1 MADAWRTGLEEG
13 FKRRRE
19 DTAMSGTGNGTENDI
34 GSNQVEGLDARQ
46 TGLVWEGWI
55 LQLCNGTMGNQ
66 RWKWEE

>member
-19 DTAMSGTGNGTENDI
+19 DVAMSGTGNGTGNDI

-46 TGLVWEGWI
+46 TGLV
-55 LQLCNGTMGNQ
+55 
-66 RWKWEE
+66 